1 MCRPV
6 AAALI
11 DELIDW
17 LRIPSISTGGG
28 DPADL
33 ARAADWVCE
42 RVVAAGGTAEPDTTH
57 GGNPLAVG
65 ELRAADGDAPTVLIY
80 GHYDVQSVGDVG
92 DWSSPPFE
100 PDIRDGRIYARGAA
114 DDKGNFLP
122 LLHVACALAGEDKL
136 PVNVRVLVEGEEEAG
151 SEAVAK
157 WIAADER
164 GADCALVFDSGMAD
178 ERTPAVTVGLRGMV
192 MVEIDVRTATRD
204 LHSGLYGGSVL
215 NALHVVHAMI
225 ATVAPGPDGRVRDE
239 LRIGIEPPAP
249 AELDSWQRL
258 KPGDEVIS
266 EVGGKPVFP
275 GAGAEYYERNGADAS
290 LEVNE
295 IRGGEPRTVV
305 PATAHA
311 TLSLRLAPR
320 QQPAEIRD
328 AMERLLRSV
337 VPDGAEVSF
346 QWHLAEPALS
356 EADSPPV
363 KLAAEALGRACGVPA
378 ALVRSGG
385 SIPAVAELVN
395 HGIPTV
401 VSGFVLPEDAFHAPN
416 ESYSL
421 RSLELGERSA
431 RELYT
436 ALADL
441 R

>member
-1 MCRPV
+1 M

-65 ELRAADGDAPTVLIY
+65 ELRAADGGAPTVLIY
-80 GHYDVQSVGDVG
+80 GHYDVQSVGDLG

-100 PDIRDGRIYARGAA
+100 PAIRDGRIYARGAA

-122 LLHVACALAGEDKL
+122 LLHVACALAREDKL
-136 PVNVRVLVEGEEEAG
+136 PVNVRVLVEGEEAAG

-192 MVEIDVRTATRD
+192 MVDIDVRTATRD

-215 NALHVVHAMI
+215 NALHVLHGMI
-225 ATVAPGPDGRVRDE
+225 ATVAPGPDGRVREE
-239 LRIGIEPPAP
+239 LRVGIEPPAP
-249 AELDSWQRL
+249 AELESWQRL

-320 QQPAEIRD
+320 QQPAEIKD
-328 AMERLLRSV
+328 AMERLLRSA
-337 VPDGAEVSF
+337 VPDGAEVTFS
-346 QWHLAEPALS
+346 WHLAEPALS

-436 ALADL
+436 ALAAL

>member
-1 MCRPV
+1 M

-33 ARAADWVCE
+33 VRAADWVCE
-42 RVVAAGGTAEPDTTH
+42 RVVAAGGSAEPDTTH

-80 GHYDVQSVGDVG
+80 GHYDVQAVGDESA
-92 DWSSPPFE
+92 WTTPPFD
-100 PDIRDGRIYARGAA
+100 PSIRDGRIYARGAA

-178 ERTPAVTVGLRGMV
+178 ERTPAVTVGPRGMV

-204 LHSGLYGGSVL
+204 LHSGMYGGSVL
-215 NALHVVHAMI
+215 NALHVLHAMI
-225 ATVAPGPDGRVRDE
+225 ATVAPGADGRVRDE
-239 LRIGIEPPAP
+239 LRVGIEPPAP
-249 AELDSWQRL
+249 AELESWQRL

-295 IRGGEPRTVV
+295 IRGGEPRTVE
-305 PATAHA
+305 PATAHG
-311 TLSLRLAPR
+311 TLSLGLAPR
-320 QQPAEIRD
+320 QDPAEIKD
-328 AMERLLRSV
+328 AMERLLRSA
-337 VPDGAEVSF
+337 VPDGAEVTF

-356 EADSPPV
+356 EAESTPV

-436 ALADL
+436 ALAAL